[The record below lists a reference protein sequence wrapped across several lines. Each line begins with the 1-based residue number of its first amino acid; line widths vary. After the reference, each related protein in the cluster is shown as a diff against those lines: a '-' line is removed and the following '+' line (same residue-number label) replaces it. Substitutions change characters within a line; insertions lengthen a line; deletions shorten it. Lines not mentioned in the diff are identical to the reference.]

1 MAWPT
6 TTITTTDMDAG
17 TDSPAVARAQIKQMA
32 DDINAMIAA
41 LNAALGVAGL
51 DASGLIA
58 TTQLPTIPANKGGT
72 GQTAFTVGDIFFANT
87 SSTISKLA
95 ASTSGYVLKSNGAG
109 VAPSWQMEGGGL
121 NSGTRVAFQQGTAPT
136 GWTRD
141 DTAAIN
147 DSVMRLRTGASV
159 GAGGSLAFSSWAGQ
173 TTTGATTLTEAQIP
187 SHTHTSLIW
196 ISGSTGTVIS
206 TGLGGKNS
214 NAQGGYMPNTG
225 ATGGNGSHSHSLSQN
240 LKYYDFIIAQKD

>member
-72 GQTAFTVGDIFFANT
+72 GQTAFTVGDIFFREYQ
-87 SSTISKLA
+87 LDH
-95 ASTSGYVLKSNGAG
+95 
-109 VAPSWQMEGGGL
+109 
-121 NSGTRVAFQQGTAPT
+121 FQ
-136 GWTRD
+136 
-141 DTAAIN
+141 
-147 DSVMRLRTGASV
+147 
-159 GAGGSLAFSSWAGQ
+159 AGGVHFRLCAEIERCRGSAELADGRRRPEFRHACGVSAGHC
-173 TTTGATTLTEAQIP
+173 AD
-187 SHTHTSLIW
+187 
-196 ISGSTGTVIS
+196 
-206 TGLGGKNS
+206 GLD
-214 NAQGGYMPNTG
+214 ARRY
-225 ATGGNGSHSHSLSQN
+225 GGNQRQCDALAYRRIGWRWRLARIQFVGWSNNYWRH
-240 LKYYDFIIAQKD
+240 DAD